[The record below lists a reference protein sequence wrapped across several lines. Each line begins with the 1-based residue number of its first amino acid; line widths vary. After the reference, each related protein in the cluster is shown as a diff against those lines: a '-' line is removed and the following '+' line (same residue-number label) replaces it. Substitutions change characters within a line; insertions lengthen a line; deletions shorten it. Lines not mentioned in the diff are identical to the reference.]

1 MIAKIETKYKISKT
15 FFADTHFTCSNIDE
29 SKNNFTIYLF
39 ESYFDSQSRYESM
52 IIFNFLVKTKSYFV
66 NS

>member
-29 SKNNFTIYLF
+29 SKNNFTTYLKVILT
-39 ESYFDSQSRYESM
+39 RNHVM
-52 IIFNFLVKTKSYFV
+52 KV
-66 NS
+66 